1 MAETKKAAAPKA
13 AAAKAAP
20 KAAAAKAEPKAK
32 APKAAPKAKAPRA
45 PRAVVA
51 VDRGMRKT
59 RRGYVVSDKMDK
71 TIVVE
76 VVRRV
81 QHPVYRKYI
90 QQRRRYKAHDEE
102 NTCHVG
108 DRVLIEECRP
118 LSRDKRWR
126 LRQILE
132 RAV

>member
-1 MAETKKAAAPKA
+1 MTVQNQNKKTL
-13 AAAKAAP
+13 
-20 KAAAAKAEPKAK
+20 
-32 APKAAPKAKAPRA
+32 
-45 PRAVVA
+45 VGLVA
-51 VDRGMRKT
+51 
-59 RRGYVVSDKMDK
+59 SDKMDK

>member
-1 MAETKKAAAPKA
+1 MTVQNQNKKTL
-13 AAAKAAP
+13 
-20 KAAAAKAEPKAK
+20 
-32 APKAAPKAKAPRA
+32 
-45 PRAVVA
+45 VGLVA
-51 VDRGMRKT
+51 
-59 RRGYVVSDKMDK
+59 SDKMDK

-81 QHPVYRKYI
+81 QHPVYGKYI

-102 NTCHVG
+102 NSCQVG
-108 DRVLIEECRP
+108 DRVIIEESRP

>member
-1 MAETKKAAAPKA
+1 MTVQNQNKKTL
-13 AAAKAAP
+13 
-20 KAAAAKAEPKAK
+20 
-32 APKAAPKAKAPRA
+32 
-45 PRAVVA
+45 VGLVA
-51 VDRGMRKT
+51 
-59 RRGYVVSDKMDK
+59 SDKMDK

-81 QHPVYRKYI
+81 QHPVYGKYI

-102 NTCHVG
+102 NSCQVG
-108 DRVLIEECRP
+108 DRVIIEECRP